1 MIFQQ
6 RCRVKIEPE
15 DVQFARRALCTPGM
29 VTPGEDLVMG
39 EATLWDGSTVSIQLR
54 GVPQKPAFMIAAV
67 FDHSGNFMGGVRSD
81 TYCTGFDFKVNG
93 IEYIVSIY
101 TEKAL
106 EKETPKPAAAKK
118 PSLSK
123 RCQER

>member
-6 RCRVKIEPE
+6 RCRVRVEPK

-29 VTPGEDLVMG
+29 VTPGKDLVMG

-67 FDHSGNFMGGVRSD
+67 FDHNDNFMGGVQS
-81 TYCTGFDFKVNG
+81 TEYCTGFDFNVNG
-93 IEYIVSIY
+93 IEYMVSIY
-101 TEKAL
+101 MEKEL
-106 EKETPKPAAAKK
+106 EKPRKK
-118 PSLSK
+118 ARNS
-123 RCQER
+123 QER